1 MYGASGGRLFANG
14 RGGER
19 FCVRNSGGIAVVE
32 GIGDHGCEYMTNG
45 TVVVLGST
53 GKNFGAGMSGGE
65 AFIYDEEGRFEK
77 LFNDE
82 MVEIVRLPE
91 GGPSAAK
98 LRALIEAHV
107 AATGSGKGRAIL
119 EDWSASLSKFWR
131 VKPQGGLAETVE
143 AKEGEMV
150 AKG

>member
-1 MYGASGGRLFANG
+1 
-14 RGGER
+14 
-19 FCVRNSGGIAVVE
+19 
-32 GIGDHGCEYMTNG
+32 MTNG

-98 LRALIEAHV
+98 LRGLIEAHV

-119 EDWSASLSKFWR
+119 DDWSVSFGKFWR
-131 VKPQGGLAETVE
+131 VKPRGDLADAVPARGRE
-143 AKEGEMV
+143 V
-150 AKG
+150 AVKR